1 MSCAYKLCP
10 RFVMTRLG
18 GEAVVA
24 PICDSTVD
32 MGQIMSLNAT
42 GADVLEGI
50 ENGLAEEEIV
60 AKMTKRNP
68 ETPEDVVRNGV
79 KSFIDQMVEMG
90 LVEKIEL

>member
-1 MSCAYKLCP
+1 MSCGYKLCP

-32 MGQIMSLNAT
+32 MGQIMSLNST

-50 ENGLAEEEIV
+50 EKGLSEEEIV
-60 AKMTKRNP
+60 AKMAKRSP
-68 ETPEDVVRNGV
+68 ETSVDVVRDGV
-79 KSFIDQMVEMG
+79 KGFIDQMVEMG
-90 LVEKIEL
+90 LIEKIEL

>member
-1 MSCAYKLCP
+1 
-10 RFVMTRLG
+10 MTRLG

-50 ENGLAEEEIV
+50 ENGLCEEEIV

-79 KSFIDQMVEMG
+79 KGFIDQMVEMG
-90 LVEKIEL
+90 LVEKINL

>member
-1 MSCAYKLCP
+1 
-10 RFVMTRLG
+10 MTRLG

-50 ENGLAEEEIV
+50 ENGLAEEDIV
-60 AKMTKRNP
+60 AKMVKRNP